1 MDIQSWT
8 WLIVGLSFALYIGI
22 AIATRVKSTSGFYV
36 AGHGVPALFN
46 GMATGPIG

>member
-8 WLIVGLSFALYIGI
+8 WLMWGFPLPSTLVSPLPHVLEF
-22 AIATRVKSTSGFYV
+22 TSGFYV

-46 GMATGPIG
+46 GMALGPIG